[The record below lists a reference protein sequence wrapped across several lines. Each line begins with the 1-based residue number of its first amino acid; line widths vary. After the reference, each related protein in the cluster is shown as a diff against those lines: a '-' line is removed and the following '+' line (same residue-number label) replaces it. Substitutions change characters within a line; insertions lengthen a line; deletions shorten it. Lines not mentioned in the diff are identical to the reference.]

1 MMYEYLP
8 VAIFFGSMV
17 IPMCIIFW
25 IRHQRKGRRS
35 PLTVQLLRV
44 PGESLARLIDKLS
57 EDIDLYLT
65 LSTIIPLLCF
75 DMYLSMRFLGNQ
87 KVSWITFLI
96 LCLGF
101 TIFFTVKLVTHL
113 KKRNNL
119 ILGLDCE
126 RAVGQ
131 ELNQLMLDGYRVFHD
146 FPAENFNIDH
156 IVIGTTG
163 VFAVETKGRSKP
175 LKGEVNIIYDGEGL
189 QFPTHYERGPFEQ
202 AKRQGQWLAKWLSS
216 AVGAQVAVRPVLVFP
231 GWYIERKK
239 PGLLIY
245 NGKNPQAVYKIKG
258 ESTLSAEM
266 VQRISHQVEQRCRD
280 VEAVAYRK
288 IRMKDLMD

>member
-1 MMYEYLP
+1 MMYQYLP
-8 VAIFFGSMV
+8 LAIFLGSMI
-17 IPMCIIFW
+17 IPVCIVFS

-35 PLTVQLLRV
+35 PLTVQLLRA
-44 PGESLARLIDKLS
+44 PGESLVRQIDKLS

-65 LSTIIPLLCF
+65 LSTTVPLLCF
-75 DMYLSMRFLGNQ
+75 AAYLSMRFLGNQ
-87 KVSWITFLI
+87 KDSWIPFLI
-96 LCLGF
+96 VCLGF
-101 TIFFTVKLVTHL
+101 IAFFTVQLVTLL

-156 IVIGTTG
+156 VVIGSTG
-163 VFAVETKGRSKP
+163 VFAVETKGRAKP
-175 LKGEVNIIYDGEGL
+175 LKGDVNIIYDGEGL

-202 AKRQGQWLAKWLSS
+202 AKRQAEWLGKWLTS

-258 ESTLSAEM
+258 ESILSAEM
-266 VQRISHQVEQRCRD
+266 IQRISHQVEQRCRD

-288 IRMKDLMD
+288 VRMKDLME

>member
-1 MMYEYLP
+1 MMYQYLP
-8 VAIFFGSMV
+8 VAIFFGSMI
-17 IPMCIIFW
+17 IPLCIVFW
-25 IRHQRKGRRS
+25 IHHQRKGRRS
-35 PLTVQLLRV
+35 PLTVQLLRA
-44 PGESLARLIDKLS
+44 PGESLLRQIDKFS
-57 EDIDLYLT
+57 EEIDLYLT
-65 LSTIIPLLCF
+65 FSTITPLLLF
-75 DMYLSMRFLGNQ
+75 SMYLSDRYLGNQ

-101 TIFFTVKLVTHL
+101 MVFFTLKLVTLL

-119 ILGLDCE
+119 RLGLDCE
-126 RAVGQ
+126 LAVGQ

-156 IVIGTTG
+156 IVIGSTG
-163 VFAVETKGRSKP
+163 VFAVETKGRAKP
-175 LKGEVNIIYDGEGL
+175 IKGEVNIIYDGEGL
-189 QFPTHYERGPFEQ
+189 QFPTHYERAPFEQ
-202 AKRQGQWLAKWLSS
+202 AKRQAVWLAKWLTS

-288 IRMKDLMD
+288 TTRKDLFG